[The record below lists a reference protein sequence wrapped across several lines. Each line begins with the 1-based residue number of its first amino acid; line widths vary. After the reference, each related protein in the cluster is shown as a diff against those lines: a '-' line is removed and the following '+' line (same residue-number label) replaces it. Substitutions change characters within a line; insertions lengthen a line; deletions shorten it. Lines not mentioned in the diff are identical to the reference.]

1 MNLPHEEPETI
12 AIPPGIE
19 RPDPA
24 LLTYYILCSF
34 LSFVGVVLVL
44 PLMWVRFST
53 LRYQLESTGIRMQ
66 VGWLFRREVVVAFRR
81 IQDIQISSNVV
92 QRWLGIY
99 SVSIQTAS
107 GNAMPE
113 IVIEG
118 VREPEAVRDWL
129 YARTRGA
136 TVAKKLGSL
145 TKEDVGNSVS
155 REEVMQ
161 VLREI
166 RDSLDA
172 IAERTPTPGN
182 KASGS

>member
-1 MNLPHEEPETI
+1 MSTEPEKM
-12 AIPPGIE
+12 AIPPRIE

-44 PLMWVRFST
+44 PLMWVRYST
-53 LRYQLESTGIRMQ
+53 LRYQLEPTGIRMQ
-66 VGWLFRREVVVAFRR
+66 VGWMFRREVVVAFRR
-81 IQDIQISSNVV
+81 IQDIQISSNVI

-136 TVAKKLGSL
+136 SIERKRGALMHEGVAASA
-145 TKEDVGNSVS
+145 S
-155 REEVMQ
+155 RDEALQ
-161 VLREI
+161 ILREI
-166 RDSLDA
+166 RNSLDA
-172 IAERTPTPGN
+172 IADGMQVPGS
-182 KASGS
+182 KAGGS